1 MFVINAEWTYGNTAF
16 LFETF
21 QHYNLE
27 EMPKYRKTLRRQNE
41 PEFAVYI

>member
-1 MFVINAEWTYGNTAF
+1 MLSGHTVTQLSSLSHFDIYKV
-16 LFETF
+16 
-21 QHYNLE
+21 E